1 MKAKNIIIMA
11 LAGILLTAC
20 KDKTY
25 KPPTLDAMR
34 SADKARATWAREAE
48 ENILRPWK
56 HKQAGWIQLQRIVY
70 QPFMAKKAII
80 PLIKRMT
87 TNHPVWEK
95 IINHPK
101 KQNNKRIWY
110 YM

>member
-34 SADKARATWAREAE
+34 SADKARAAWARETE
-48 ENILRPWK
+48 EPP
-56 HKQAGWIQLQRIVY
+56 ATVEIQSNNADSIVVDS
-70 QPFMAKKAII
+70 
-80 PLIKRMT
+80 T
-87 TNHPVWEK
+87 STNSNTIGRNTNEHHSSIEETEE
-95 IINHPK
+95 
-101 KQNNKRIWY
+101 
-110 YM
+110 

>member
-34 SADKARATWAREAE
+34 SADKARAAWARDAE
-48 ENILRPWK
+48 EHPATVETPISRMDPTVKDSISTLYGEESSK
-56 HKQAGWIQLQRIVY
+56 TSY
-70 QPFMAKKAII
+70 QENDNKSSSMGE
-80 PLIKRMT
+80 
-87 TNHPVWEK
+87 NHQSSEETEE
-95 IINHPK
+95 
-101 KQNNKRIWY
+101 
-110 YM
+110 